1 MTSWISPTPNLELSS
16 HHVDVWRVHLSS
28 TTPNETTLSEDE
40 RQRSSRFHFDKDRNR
55 FIIAHASLRDI
66 LSRYLHGEP
75 QQISFSTNEFGKPF
89 LPDHEIEFNL
99 SHSGDYALIAVTR
112 GRSVGVDIEQIRMDV
127 EIENLASRYFSTG
140 EVSELMGL
148 PPHGRVVG
156 FFNCWT
162 RKEAYVKARGL
173 GLSLPLDG
181 FDVSLA
187 PNEPS
192 VLRATRPDPDE
203 ATRWSLHSIFV
214 DRDYVGALVIEG
226 GGLKLR
232 YLNWNV

>member
-1 MTSWISPTPNLELSS
+1 M
-16 HHVDVWRVHLSS
+16 DVWRVRLSS

-66 LSRYLHGEP
+66 LARYLHCEP

-112 GRSVGVDIEQIRMDV
+112 GRSVGVDIEQIRMDI

-140 EVSELMGL
+140 EVFELMGL

-162 RKEAYVKARGL
+162 RKEAYVKARGP

-187 PNEPS
+187 PNEPA